1 MAWKP
6 LHLSAAAAA
15 HLPPFLLSAAFEYDS
30 YKIHLTDLTNIW
42 SESLDRDAIIR
53 RSQEESTSIDP
64 TDSDQ
69 FRILLEKIRL
79 GLSGGK
85 DTTSALTI
93 NADDDRPTVTL
104 NLTVNLPGGFAP
116 LQWPIR
122 FSPGPQSLFTNRV
135 TVPLLGAQQVQ
146 MQEAKALGEVI
157 EVKDHVIQKLLDRL
171 ESQGTELGDI
181 FPQAAGKAGR
191 KIDRKKAEERV
202 KGLAR
207 FDIDSWRQGL
217 EIEKSYDAGQLISEL
232 FASDKTDGLNIEAG
246 VTEDE
251 AAESW
256 WESIKGITVNLNTGR
271 ITTNGLGKSTPRKV
285 KPASKPSPPKEPSI
299 EEDDAFQTQA
309 THPQLAS
316 RVHKPS
322 PSRPDVDDT
331 TDDDDDL
338 GGPSQLSRV
347 PDSFPKSQS
356 QSHAP
361 RFPSPLPKP
370 KKLGK
375 IGAKKAAQAPAR
387 EPSPPHAVAV
397 EEDTATESPPPS
409 PPQEKPRSPTPEP
422 VQKPK
427 PKGKLGKIGGKKAA
441 PPPEPKLERAST
453 TPPAP
458 ATPKVKGKLGK
469 IGGKKKASTPT
480 PDPTSPEAKLKS
492 SPHST
497 PDRGRSAKIEKE
509 KTPEPEERETSLD
522 RADRKR
528 AQLKRELE
536 EKARAPVKKRRKF

>member
-6 LHLSAAAAA
+6 LHLSASAAA
-15 HLPPFLLSAAFEYDS
+15 HLPPFLLSAAFESRS
-30 YKIHLTDLTNIW
+30 YTIHLTDLTNIW
-42 SESLDRDAIIR
+42 SESLDREAIIR
-53 RSQEESTSIDP
+53 RSQEENTSIDP
-64 TDSDQ
+64 TDNDQ

-79 GLSGGK
+79 GLGGGN
-85 DTTSALTI
+85 DTTSAMTI
-93 NADDDRPTVTL
+93 NVDDDRPTVTL
-104 NLTVNLPGGFAP
+104 NLTVNLPGGLAP

-122 FSPGPQSLFTNRV
+122 FVPGSQSLFTNHL
-135 TVPLLGAQQVQ
+135 TIPLLGAQQVQ
-146 MQEAKALGEVI
+146 MQEVKALGEVI

-171 ESQGTELGDI
+171 ESRGTELGDV

-191 KIDRKKAEERV
+191 KIDRKSAEGRV

-217 EIEKSYDAGQLISEL
+217 ETEKSHDAGRLISEL
-232 FASDKTDGLNIEAG
+232 FASDKADGLKIEAG
-246 VTEDE
+246 VTQDE

-271 ITTNGLGKSTPRKV
+271 ITTNGLAKSTPRKV
-285 KPASKPSPPKEPSI
+285 KPIPKPSLPKEPSI
-299 EEDDAFQTQA
+299 DEDDDFQTQA
-309 THPQLAS
+309 TPPQLAS
-316 RVHKPS
+316 RTHKPS
-322 PSRPDVDDT
+322 PSKPALDDT

-338 GGPSQLSRV
+338 GGPSQVSRV

-356 QSHAP
+356 QSHVP
-361 RFPSPLPKP
+361 RSPSSPARP

-375 IGAKKAAQAPAR
+375 IGAKKSAAAAAP
-387 EPSPPHAVAV
+387 EPSPPPV

-409 PPQEKPRSPTPEP
+409 PLQEKPRSPTPEP
-422 VQKPK
+422 LPKPK

-441 PPPEPKLERAST
+441 PPPEPEPERAST
-453 TPPAP
+453 LLAAP
-458 ATPKVKGKLGK
+458 ATPKTKGKLGK
-469 IGGKKKASTPT
+469 IGGKKKASTST
-480 PDPTSPEAKLKS
+480 PDPNSPEAKVKS

-497 PDRGRSAKIEKE
+497 PERGRSVKVEKE
-509 KTPEPEERETSLD
+509 KTPEPELEERETSLD